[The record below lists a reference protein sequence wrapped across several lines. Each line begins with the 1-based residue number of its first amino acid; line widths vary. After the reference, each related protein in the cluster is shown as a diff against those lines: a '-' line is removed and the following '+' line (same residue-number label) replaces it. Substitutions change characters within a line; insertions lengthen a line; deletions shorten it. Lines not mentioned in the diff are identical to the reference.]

1 MTKLTYWENHYVV
14 ETSTGEIER
23 NLKLTSFTSE
33 GKNFELIYFSA
44 RGREKDKGAP
54 NILISQGS
62 GGHAYVFA
70 ELGYLMHLKEY
81 NVFIMPKHGGH
92 TITELVERHRDALMH
107 ITRNFNE
114 RIGVF
119 AEGLGGFAVFYL
131 ALADNLFKSAVY
143 QNSPGLLT
151 EKKFQNAIIRGRRK
165 ALMPFTRFI
174 FRISPRIKLPISSYL
189 DWKELIDTKEPSRTI
204 ESRLVVDGYLQDPD
218 FDTWYPLSAI
228 LSLLNTPPP
237 QHLLKLHTPTMFMVA
252 ARGFCGSAYADYL
265 KDLYDRLPPIK
276 KKMIEIDGS
285 VYWMLSHPTEA
296 AEIICEWFDKTL

>member
-1 MTKLTYWENHYVV
+1 MSKLTYWKNHYTV
-14 ETSTGEIER
+14 ETSADEIER

-33 GKNFELIYFSA
+33 GKNFKLIYFSA
-44 RGREKDKGAP
+44 RGGEKDKGAP

-70 ELGYLMHLKEY
+70 ELGYLIHLKGY

-92 TITELVERHRDALMH
+92 TITELAERHRDALTQ
-107 ITRNFNE
+107 IACNFSE

-165 ALMPFTRFI
+165 ALMPIARFI
-174 FRISPRIKLPISSYL
+174 FRISPRVKLPISSYL

-204 ESRLVVDGYLQDPD
+204 ESRLVVNGYLRDPD

-228 LSLLNTPPP
+228 LSLLHTPPP
-237 QHLLKLHTPTMFMVA
+237 QQLSGLHTPTMFMVA
-252 ARGFCGSAYADYL
+252 ARGFGGNAYADYL
-265 KDLYDRLPPIK
+265 KDLYDRLPQIK

-285 VYWMLSHPTEA
+285 VYWMLSHPKKA